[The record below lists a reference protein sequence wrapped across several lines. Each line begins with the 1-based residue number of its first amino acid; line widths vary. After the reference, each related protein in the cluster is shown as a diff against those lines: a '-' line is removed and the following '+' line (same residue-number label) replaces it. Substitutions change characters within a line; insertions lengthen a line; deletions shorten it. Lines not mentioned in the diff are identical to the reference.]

1 MLLVVTPKPIC
12 ANLTKVFNIKNGKEK
27 EMPKFFINFAANTA
41 EARRTLSAAL
51 PKPGITNSKTNT
63 YKQPNIQFQNY
74 D

>member
-1 MLLVVTPKPIC
+1 
-12 ANLTKVFNIKNGKEK
+12 
-27 EMPKFFINFAANTA
+27 MPKFFINFAANTA

-51 PKPGITNSKTNT
+51 PKPGITNIKTNT